1 MIVLYVLLG
10 AVALAG
16 IGIAIYEWRSKRTL
30 LKHDLNK
37 ARQADPHTESL
48 REHIT
53 GVIRTDTH
61 HR

>member
-1 MIVLYVLLG
+1 MSVLYFILG

-16 IGIAIYEWRSKRTL
+16 VGIAIYEWRTKRTL
-30 LKHDLNK
+30 LEHDLNK

-61 HR
+61 HH